1 MKRPSPSDR
10 SRPCALDAPQRLLD
24 AWQRTHAARPFT
36 WFVRAALFAA
46 FVPSGLKKILGWPFT
61 SLPASTP
68 VGEFFWALYHTGAYY
83 RALGAAQLLAA
94 VLILFPRSAA
104 VGAMLYLAV
113 TINIFG
119 ITHAVD
125 FGVGT
130 GLVTTLMLLASLY
143 LVAWEY
149 PRWRSL
155 LGPAPDGRSPRHS
168 STTRH
173 PEREGARW
181 DGG

>member
-1 MKRPSPSDR
+1 MTNRPPLPSR
-10 SRPCALDAPQRLLD
+10 GRPCALDRPQRLLD
-24 AWQRTHAARPFT
+24 AWQRTRAAAPFT

-46 FVPSGLKKILGWPFT
+46 FLPSGLKKVLGLPFT
-61 SLPASTP
+61 NLPASTP
-68 VGEFFWALYHTGAYY
+68 VGEFFWALSHTGAYY

-94 VLILFPRSAA
+94 ALIVFPRSAA
-104 VGAMLYLAV
+104 VGALLYLAV
-113 TINIFG
+113 TTNIFL

-130 GLVTTLMLLASLY
+130 PIITTLMLLASLY

-155 LGPAPDGRSPRHS
+155 LGPAQNGRAEADGPGR
-168 STTRH
+168 
-173 PEREGARW
+173 A
-181 DGG
+181 D